1 MQQTSSGSGS
11 GSGTGGAVIPVVG
24 VGVGVG
30 VVLIVIG
37 QFLLDTLADTSV
49 TWHYL
54 QHGVFVAGGL
64 VIGIAA
70 TKLYALGQRRA

>member
-1 MQQTSSGSGS
+1 MQQTSSGS
-11 GSGTGGAVIPVVG
+11 GSGTGGAVIPV

>member
-1 MQQTSSGSGS
+1 MQQTSSPSA
-11 GSGTGGAVIPVVG
+11 GAVIPV

-54 QHGVFVAGGL
+54 QHGVFVAGGI

-70 TKLYALGQRRA
+70 TRLYALGQRHA

>member
-1 MQQTSSGSGS
+1 MQQTSGGY
-11 GSGTGGAVIPVVG
+11 GGGAVIPVVG
-24 VGVGVG
+24 VAAG

-37 QFLLDTLADTSV
+37 QFLLDTLADTSD

-54 QHGVFVAGGL
+54 QHGVFVAAGL

-70 TKLYALGQRRA
+70 SRLYTLGQQRA